1 MGERAKAPI
10 PSPAKPNQA
19 QPWPLAS
26 SFPFGP
32 SIRGTCRVTL
42 PAKKG
47 AALNRCRKPK
57 RQALNAPMN
66 TDAVRVKAPGS
77 PGFLIGPGRM
87 VPAERQHFNL
97 VDY

>member
-1 MGERAKAPI
+1 MGSAPRSPYPPRETE
-10 PSPAKPNQA
+10 PSPGRLPV
-19 QPWPLAS
+19 PFLLPVHLAS
-26 SFPFGP
+26 
-32 SIRGTCRVTL
+32 RVF
-42 PAKKG
+42 AEYASCKKG
-47 AALNRCRKPK
+47 AVLNRYRKPK